1 MVQLPFPPFTGV
13 MLEGLEEWEIQPD
26 EIVLGP
32 RIGIGRCGAL
42 CTQAACMRGGA

>member
-1 MVQLPFPPFTGV
+1 

-32 RIGIGRCGAL
+32 RIGIGRWV
-42 CTQAACMRGGA
+42 GGWRVGGCLW

>member
-1 MVQLPFPPFTGV
+1 

-32 RIGIGRCGAL
+32 RIGIGRC
-42 CTQAACMRGGA
+42 AACFATGRICSC